1 MVRGLGG
8 FVCQRQSAQI
18 KDDYFVPP
26 SKILT
31 FNQSLDKG
39 DGLLA
44 NHIAKEEKVS
54 YNIAQQKIHAFSQ
67 KIIDTLEEEKEIYL
81 KNLGYFNKNSE
92 NKLVFKPDPKNDWL
106 VEAYGLTKF
115 KVSEI
120 EIQNVQPI
128 ATIVKDKVEDKP
140 AELKS
145 SQSSYWKYAAIGIIA
160 IGLAGF
166 IGSQIYQKNIEQY
179 NLVEQQ
185 KAEKIIDQKIQESSF
200 MFVEPLKP
208 IAVEVKVKKPGK
220 YHIVGGAFRI
230 KANVYKKIK
239 QLQKKGFDAKYI
251 GENAYGLHQVVY
263 ESFSS
268 KTEAI
273 NKLRQIKSTENP
285 YAWLY
290 VKEL

>member
-1 MVRGLGG
+1 
-8 FVCQRQSAQI
+8 
-18 KDDYFVPP
+18 
-26 SKILT
+26 
-31 FNQSLDKG
+31 
-39 DGLLA
+39 
-44 NHIAKEEKVS
+44 
-54 YNIAQQKIHAFSQ
+54 
-67 KIIDTLEEEKEIYL
+67 
-81 KNLGYFNKNSE
+81 
-92 NKLVFKPDPKNDWL
+92 
-106 VEAYGLTKF
+106 
-115 KVSEI
+115 
-120 EIQNVQPI
+120 
-128 ATIVKDKVEDKP
+128 
-140 AELKS
+140 
-145 SQSSYWKYAAIGIIA
+145 
-160 IGLAGF
+160 
-166 IGSQIYQKNIEQY
+166 
-179 NLVEQQ
+179 
-185 KAEKIIDQKIQESSF
+185 